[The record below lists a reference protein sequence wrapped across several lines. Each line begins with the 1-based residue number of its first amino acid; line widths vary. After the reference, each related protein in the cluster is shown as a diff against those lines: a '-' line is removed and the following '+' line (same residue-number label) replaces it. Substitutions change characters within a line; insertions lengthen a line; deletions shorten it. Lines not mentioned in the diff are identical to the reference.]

1 MAFDGSGTFNRVHD
15 WTDDR
20 DASVN
25 ITASRVDA
33 EADGFATGLTNCIT
47 KDGQTN
53 PTANLKMNSNKHTGV
68 AAGTA
73 LTDYADVAS
82 VQKSSYLY
90 ALASGSPTVYVV
102 TLSPVPAAYTTG
114 MTVIFKVGSGDT
126 NTGAC
131 TINVNSLGAK
141 SIKTPDGSDPE
152 AGAMIAGQIAVIVYD
167 GTNFQLVSVPSEMQ
181 ISEFAT
187 TTEMVFH
194 QASAPTGWT
203 KSADND
209 QVLRVVSGGTGGS
222 GSGGTASIV
231 DGTSTSAAGGSHVHA
246 VGSLVNA
253 AESSHTHTGPSHT
266 HTGPSHTHAV
276 SATTSGP
283 STTGNAESGSATTL
297 AFNNHTHTISV
308 TSGAG
313 GTGAT
318 GASGT
323 GATGAGSSHNHAI
336 SGSTAAEASH
346 THVVT
351 PAIKYRDVI
360 ICAKD

>member
-68 AAGTA
+68 AAGTD

-102 TLSPVPAAYTTG
+102 TLSPAPAAYTTG

-131 TINVNSLGAK
+131 TINVNTLGAK
-141 SIKTPDGSDPE
+141 SIKAPDGSNPE

-222 GSGGTASIV
+222 GSGGTASIT

-246 VGSLVNA
+246 VGSLENT
-253 AESSHTHTGPSHT
+253 AESSHTHAG
-266 HTGPSHTHAV
+266 GSHTHARGTYGV
-276 SATTSGP
+276 ASHAHSIPGTAAFASGGV
-283 STTGNAESGSATTL
+283 TGATL
-297 AFNNHTHTISV
+297 ATNVGAPDV
-308 TSGAG
+308 TGTSAAG
-313 GTGAT
+313 GTETT
-318 GASGT
+318 GG
-323 GATGAGSSHNHAI
+323 GSSHNHSI
-336 SGSTAAEASH
+336 SGSTAAEAAH